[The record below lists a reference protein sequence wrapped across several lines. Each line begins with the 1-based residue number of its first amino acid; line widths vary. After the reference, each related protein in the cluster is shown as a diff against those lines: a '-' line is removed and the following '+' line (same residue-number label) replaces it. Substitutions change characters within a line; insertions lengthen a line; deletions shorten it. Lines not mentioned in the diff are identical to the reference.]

1 MDNSR
6 LSLELKK
13 GRKEVKKERK
23 KGRKYMIQFTV
34 NLQTLLFLVGWWHMS
49 DIYAKYSALPPT
61 ESTDESQVYNL
72 GSLYLLAV

>member
-1 MDNSR
+1 
-6 LSLELKK
+6 
-13 GRKEVKKERK
+13 
-23 KGRKYMIQFTV
+23 MIQFTV